1 MNFQRE
7 AKIPSFNDRDERER
21 ERVCVQISTSNA
33 MWVNLNT
40 KEKNHPAEQ
49 GRVIMPQ

>member
-1 MNFQRE
+1 MNFQRG

-21 ERVCVQISTSNA
+21 ESRVQISTSNA